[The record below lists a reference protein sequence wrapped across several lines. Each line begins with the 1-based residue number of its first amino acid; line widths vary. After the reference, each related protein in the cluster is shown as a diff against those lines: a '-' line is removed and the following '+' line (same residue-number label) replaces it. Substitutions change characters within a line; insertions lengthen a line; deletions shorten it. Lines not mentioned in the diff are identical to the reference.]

1 MAKISL
7 LYHSYEVKQ
16 TQSPTSIMW
25 SSVKFVIY
33 IRMQDALLALT
44 LMSMIKMCQT
54 VFARSTIENIFH
66 VEKFQYNMWQL
77 HCKVNVR
84 FHDKVG
90 KQWHLDY
97 YKVIQWK
104 RVYYHNWLVVFF
116 TSNNESIYSSS
127 KLGSLEAFSS

>member
-66 VEKFQYNMWQL
+66 VENVQCNMLLEL
-77 HCKVNVR
+77 HCKC
-84 FHDKVG
+84 
-90 KQWHLDY
+90 
-97 YKVIQWK
+97 
-104 RVYYHNWLVVFF
+104 
-116 TSNNESIYSSS
+116 SIFRQ
-127 KLGSLEAFSS
+127 GRQEMTFGP